1 MNFNLAEMEVRDV
14 DPEGWALLTDERGNL
29 TEGTGYNFFLVTNG
43 TIRTPADSTVL
54 QGVSRGAVMDLA
66 RQLNIPIVEEDLQPY
81 DLYTADEA
89 FFSTTPWCVLPITK
103 ADNRQVA
110 DGKPGPISQQLMA
123 AWSEMVGMDIV
134 DQADRFSGKGAGLW
148 G

>member
-1 MNFNLAEMEVRDV
+1 
-14 DPEGWALLTDERGNL
+14 
-29 TEGTGYNFFLVTNG
+29 
-43 TIRTPADSTVL
+43 
-54 QGVSRGAVMDLA
+54 MDLA

-110 DGKPGPISQQLMA
+110 DGKPGPVTQQLLA
-123 AWSEMVGMDIV
+123 AWSEMVGLDIV
-134 DQADRFSGKGAGLW
+134 DQADRFSGKGAGMW